1 MAPFSISAS
10 ASEISA
16 YASAEGA
23 TTNDVLKK
31 LAACFHFDKDDVM
44 FDTTSCYVFKYY
56 IK

>member
-44 FDTTSCYVFKYY
+44 FDTSCYVFKYY